1 MTKNISI
8 VIGWILIAV
17 ILLSALYLSI
27 TSITDIN
34 ISSLAA
40 PISILIIAAV
50 LVFFMLR
57 TRKISKISKVLQDAL
72 NSDNILENL
81 RQTSLQP
88 IVEQYE
94 ASFNI
99 DVDGKKKSNIPAS
112 EFFNAESICSYSDI
126 NLRLLDTGSGTLVG
140 LGLLGTFLGL
150 TIGIS
155 GFDSSNSENIQSSI
169 QGLLSGMGTAFI
181 TSLVGMGFSIIYL
194 SFFDKPLRN
203 QFTQLT
209 QQLINKLDADCYI
222 DDIALMQL
230 NQQEMMNAMLAK
242 VTETIS
248 AETASTNEA
257 LSKLAGMLTYDTEDG
272 HTSTVGTAIRE
283 VLSENQQQSK
293 ALKSFSTDLAIEL
306 NNGFDTVL
314 DNQLRD
320 KIIPL
325 MNNVDTTTK
334 AIIDHIDSMAA
345 SVANPATDMMEKIV
359 DELKT
364 TMANVVDEFRQNVSQ
379 SATAELEKLAV
390 SLSSATQA
398 MGTFPQE
405 MDNIS
410 RTLQTTITEIKQAI
424 TDISQTSAQSNSS
437 AMQQMQEQIAYATT
451 AISNSIT
458 EVKHVMSEITNS
470 SQLSSNE
477 IVSRITEASERM
489 SKFMETSISQV
500 AANLKASVQSISD
513 DVASKQEDLLVLQ
526 ESTTAETKKLLEIFN
541 AGLERMGQINEAVNG
556 TISQFQEAQGQIV
569 GSTAHLQSITS
580 SMKSASTELLDS
592 QRKYASQIEKI
603 QSSST
608 DNIDRIT
615 ELLTET
621 DELGKEHAEQYAVIR
636 EALSGIF
643 AQLQNGLK
651 EYSRT
656 VQASTRDYL
665 EKFTQSLTN
674 TTDALKTTIQQQND
688 VVEMLS
694 DAINAHRK

>member
-1 MTKNISI
+1 MAKNKS
-8 VIGWILIAV
+8 VIIGLFLIAV
-17 ILLSALYLSI
+17 ILIATIWLSI
-27 TSITDIN
+27 SSVTS
-34 ISSLAA
+34 
-40 PISILIIAAV
+40 LIAIGVIACAII
-50 LVFFMLR
+50 FFLLEN
-57 TRKISKISKVLQDAL
+57 RKISKIVDALQETL
-72 NSDNILENL
+72 NSDNKLENL
-81 RQTSLQP
+81 RQSTLQS

-94 ASFNI
+94 ATFNVSVN
-99 DVDGKKKSNIPAS
+99 DKKMTNIPAS
-112 EFFNAESICSYSDI
+112 EFFNAESISSSNNI
-126 NLRLLDTGSGTLVG
+126 NLRLLDTASGTLVG

-155 GFDSSNSENIQSSI
+155 GFDSSNSDNIQSSI

-181 TSLVGMGFSIIYL
+181 TSLAGMGFSIVYL
-194 SFFDKPLRN
+194 SFIDKPLRN
-203 QFTQLT
+203 KFAKLIHQLT
-209 QQLINKLDADCYI
+209 DKLDADNYI
-222 DDIALMQL
+222 DDIALMQI
-230 NQQEMMNAMLAK
+230 NQQTMMDEMFAK
-242 VTETIS
+242 VKETIS
-248 AETASTNEA
+248 SETATTNEA
-257 LSKLAGMLTYDTEDG
+257 LSNLAGMLTYSTEDG
-272 HTSTVGTAIRE
+272 HSSTVGLAIRE
-283 VLSENQQQSK
+283 VLGENQQQSK
-293 ALKSFSTDLAIEL
+293 ALKSFSTDLAGAIDNVFNTALE
-306 NNGFDTVL
+306 
-314 DNQLRD
+314 NQLSD

-325 MNNVDTTTK
+325 MNNVDATTK

-359 DELKT
+359 DELKN
-364 TMANVVDEFRQNVSQ
+364 TMSNMVEEFRQNMSQ

-390 SLSSATQA
+390 SLGAASQA

-410 RTLQTTITEIKQAI
+410 STLQTTITEVKQAI
-424 TDISQTSAQSNSS
+424 AEISQTSAQSNSS

-451 AISNSIT
+451 SISNAIT
-458 EVKHVMSEITNS
+458 EVKQVMSEITTS
-470 SQLSSNE
+470 SQMSSNE
-477 IVSRITEASERM
+477 IVSRLTAASEQM
-489 SKFMETSISQV
+489 GKFMETSLSQV
-500 AANLKASVQSISD
+500 AANLKSSVQSITD
-513 DVASKQEDLLVLQ
+513 EVTSKQEDLLVLQ

-556 TISQFQEAQGQIV
+556 TINQFQEAQGQIV

-580 SMKSASTELLDS
+580 SMKTASTELLDS

-608 DNIDRIT
+608 DNIDRIA

-643 AQLQNGLK
+643 AQLQSGLK

-665 EKFTQSLTN
+665 EKYTQSLTK
-674 TTDALKTTIQQQND
+674 TTDALQSTIQQQND

-694 DAINAHRK
+694 DAINSHRN

>member
-1 MTKNISI
+1 MTKNKSTIIGLALIVVVFAAAIYLSLSSPISLISI
-8 VIGWILIAV
+8 CVIAGVLFFFILRNRRI
-17 ILLSALYLSI
+17 
-27 TSITDIN
+27 
-34 ISSLAA
+34 
-40 PISILIIAAV
+40 
-50 LVFFMLR
+50 
-57 TRKISKISKVLQDAL
+57 RKINDVLQEAL
-72 NSDNILENL
+72 NSENIIENL
-81 RQTSLQP
+81 RQTSLHP

-94 ASFNI
+94 ATLNI
-99 DVDGKKKSNIPAS
+99 SVADKKKSNIPAS
-112 EFFNAESICSYSDI
+112 EFFNPETICSYSDI

-140 LGLLGTFLGL
+140 LGLLGTFMGL

-203 QFTQLT
+203 QFTQLA
-209 QQLINKLDADCYI
+209 QQLNNKLDAEYYI

-230 NQQEMMNAMLAK
+230 NQQEMMNTMLAK

-248 AETASTNEA
+248 SETASTNEA

-272 HTSTVGTAIRE
+272 HTSTVGAALRE

-306 NNGFDTVL
+306 NNGFDSVL

-325 MNNVDTTTK
+325 MNNVDSTTK
-334 AIIDHIDSMAA
+334 AIIEHIDSMAA
-345 SVANPATDMMEKIV
+345 SVANPATDMMERIIE
-359 DELKT
+359 ELKNS
-364 TMANVVDEFRQNVSQ
+364 MANMVDEFRQSMSQ

-390 SLSSATQA
+390 SLGNASQA

-410 RTLQTTITEIKQAI
+410 STLQTTITEVKQAI
-424 TDISQTSAQSNSS
+424 AEISQTSAQSNSS

-451 AISNSIT
+451 SISNAIT
-458 EVKHVMSEITNS
+458 EVKQVMSEITTS
-470 SQLSSNE
+470 SQMSSNE
-477 IVSRITEASERM
+477 IVSRLTAASEQM
-489 SKFMETSISQV
+489 GKFMETSLSQV
-500 AANLKASVQSISD
+500 AANLKSSVQSITD
-513 DVASKQEDLLVLQ
+513 DVTSKQEDLLVLQ
-526 ESTTAETKKLLEIFN
+526 ESTTAETKKLLEVFN

-556 TISQFQEAQGQIV
+556 TINQFQEAQGQIV

-580 SMKSASTELLDS
+580 SMKTASSELLDS

-608 DNIDRIT
+608 DNIDRIA

-643 AQLQNGLK
+643 SQLQSGLK

-656 VQASTRDYL
+656 VQSSTREYL
-665 EKFTQSLTN
+665 EKYSQSLTK
-674 TTDALKTTIQQQND
+674 TTEALQSTIQQQND

>member
-1 MTKNISI
+1 MIKNKSIVFGQILIIIVLAAAIYLSRSSIIALISI
-8 VIGWILIAV
+8 GLIAV
-17 ILLSALYLSI
+17 VLL
-27 TSITDIN
+27 
-34 ISSLAA
+34 
-40 PISILIIAAV
+40 
-50 LVFFMLR
+50 FFMVR
-57 TRKISKISKVLQDAL
+57 SRRISKISNILQDAL
-72 NSDNILENL
+72 KRNNISVNL
-81 RQTSLQP
+81 RHTSLKP
-88 IVEQYE
+88 IVDQYE
-94 ASFNI
+94 ATCNI
-99 DVDGKKKSNIPAS
+99 NVAGKQKSNTPAS
-112 EFFNAESICSYSDI
+112 EFFNPESICSFSRI
-126 NLRLLDTGSGTLVG
+126 NLRLLDTASGTLVG
-140 LGLLGTFLGL
+140 LGLLGTFMGL

-203 QFTQLT
+203 QFNNLT
-209 QQLINKLDADCYI
+209 NQVNDILDTDNYI
-222 DDIALMQL
+222 DDNSLFQIYQQVLMDSL
-230 NQQEMMNAMLAK
+230 YDK
-242 VTETIS
+242 IKETIS
-248 AETASTNEA
+248 TETTLINEA
-257 LSKLAGMLTYDTEDG
+257 LSKIAGMLTYVDENG
-272 HTSTVGTAIRE
+272 QISTIAASIRE

-306 NNGFDTVL
+306 NNGFDSVL

-325 MNNVDTTTK
+325 MNNVDSTTK

-345 SVANPATDMMEKIV
+345 SVANPATDMMEKII
-359 DELKT
+359 ENLKNS
-364 TMANVVDEFRQNVSQ
+364 MANMVDEFRQSMSQ

-390 SLSSATQA
+390 SLGNASQA

-410 RTLQTTITEIKQAI
+410 STLQTTITEVKQAI
-424 TDISQTSAQSNSS
+424 AEISQTSAQSNSS

-451 AISNSIT
+451 SISNAIT
-458 EVKHVMSEITNS
+458 EVKQVMSEITTS
-470 SQLSSNE
+470 SQMSSNE
-477 IVSRITEASERM
+477 IVSRLTAASEQM
-489 SKFMETSISQV
+489 GKFMETSLSQV
-500 AANLKASVQSISD
+500 AANLKSSVQSITD
-513 DVASKQEDLLVLQ
+513 DVTSKQEDLLVLQ
-526 ESTTAETKKLLEIFN
+526 ESTTAETKKLLEVFN

-556 TISQFQEAQGQIV
+556 TINQFQEAQGQIV

-580 SMKSASTELLDS
+580 SMKTASSELLDS

-608 DNIDRIT
+608 DNIDRIA

-643 AQLQNGLK
+643 SQLQSGLK

-656 VQASTRDYL
+656 VQSSTREYL
-665 EKFTQSLTN
+665 EKYSQSLTQ
-674 TTDALKTTIQQQND
+674 TTEALQSTIQQQND

>member
-1 MTKNISI
+1 MTKNKSIIIGLALIVVMFAAAIYLSLSSPISLISI
-8 VIGWILIAV
+8 CVIAGVLFFFILR
-17 ILLSALYLSI
+17 
-27 TSITDIN
+27 N
-34 ISSLAA
+34 
-40 PISILIIAAV
+40 
-50 LVFFMLR
+50 
-57 TRKISKISKVLQDAL
+57 RKIRKINDVLQEAL
-72 NSDNILENL
+72 NSENIIENL
-81 RQTSLQP
+81 RQTSLHP

-94 ASFNI
+94 ATLNI
-99 DVDGKKKSNIPAS
+99 SVADRKKSNIPAS
-112 EFFNAESICSYSDI
+112 EFFNPETICSYSDI

-140 LGLLGTFLGL
+140 LGLLGTFMGL

-203 QFTQLT
+203 QFTQLA
-209 QQLINKLDADCYI
+209 QQLNNKLDAEYYI

-230 NQQEMMNAMLAK
+230 NQQEMMNTLLAK

-248 AETASTNEA
+248 SETASTNEA

-272 HTSTVGTAIRE
+272 HTSTVGAAIRE

-306 NNGFDTVL
+306 NNGFDSVL

-325 MNNVDTTTK
+325 MNNVDSTTK

-345 SVANPATDMMEKIV
+345 SVANPATDMMEKIIE
-359 DELKT
+359 ELKNS
-364 TMANVVDEFRQNVSQ
+364 MANMVDEFRQSMSQ

-390 SLSSATQA
+390 SLGNASQA

-410 RTLQTTITEIKQAI
+410 STLQTTITEVKQAI
-424 TDISQTSAQSNSS
+424 EEISQTSAQSNSS

-451 AISNSIT
+451 SISNAIT
-458 EVKHVMSEITNS
+458 EVKQVMSEITTS
-470 SQLSSNE
+470 SQMSSNE
-477 IVSRITEASERM
+477 IVSRLTAASEQM
-489 SKFMETSISQV
+489 GKFMETSLSQV
-500 AANLKASVQSISD
+500 AASLKSSVQSITD
-513 DVASKQEDLLVLQ
+513 DVTSKQEDLLVLQ
-526 ESTTAETKKLLEIFN
+526 ESTTAETKKLLEVFN

-556 TISQFQEAQGQIV
+556 TINQFQEAQGQIV

-580 SMKSASTELLDS
+580 SMKTASSELLDS

-608 DNIDRIT
+608 DNIDRIA

-643 AQLQNGLK
+643 SQLQSGLK

-656 VQASTRDYL
+656 VQSSTREYL
-665 EKFTQSLTN
+665 EKYSQSLTQ
-674 TTDALKTTIQQQND
+674 TTAALQSTIQQQND